1 MVRHACFAFVVA
13 LSIVGCD
20 DLAPVSESNSSTE
33 IPKAGKLF
41 VDEFSIACT
50 AKVNPRNDSLQAYF
64 PVNLRY
70 HFEDGPGVV
79 SLLVIEFGEHL
90 GVHIYFDGPFPD
102 SIGPPAGLKQG
113 FWTNNQLA
121 QVDSVVVRFRM
132 SGVYC
137 GRIDGEPQAIGSFEW
152 KDERKIPVVR

>member
-1 MVRHACFAFVVA
+1 MVRHACFAVVVA
-13 LSIVGCD
+13 FSIVGCD
-20 DLAPVSESNSSTE
+20 DLGLVSESSSSTE
-33 IPKAGKLF
+33 IPKAGQLF

-64 PVNLRY
+64 PVTLRY
-70 HFEDGPGVV
+70 HFEGSPGSV

-90 GVHIYFDGPFPD
+90 GVYIHFDGPFPD
-102 SIGPPAGLKQG
+102 SIEAPAGLKQG
-113 FWTNNQLA
+113 FWTNNELA
-121 QVDSVVVRFRM
+121 QLDSVVVRCRM

-152 KDERKIPVVR
+152 KDERKIAVEK